1 MRGRCGFAGGWALRR
16 DEDPFRHPACGRRR
30 VTPPPE
36 GEARAWVRIRPES
49 PHRQPP
55 RGRSAAAT
63 SPNGGGK
70 SVVRIRPGVV
80 LERRGIPPGRRGRRP
95 LRRRRGWV
103 LRTGGDNPTV
113 PVCALGH
120 LPLHRGGFYGP
131 SSLCAF
137 PSVSRPPLS
146 HFVTVLHMLTRGEPR
161 GCGRARRGARASQEE
176 SAMMGIIA
184 DFEPRAVNSELR
196 IDTILFS
203 L

>member
-63 SPNGGGK
+63 SPGGGGK
-70 SVVRIRPGVV
+70 GWVRIRRGIV

-95 LRRRRGWV
+95 LRRRRGLA
-103 LRTGGDNPTV
+103 LRAGATTPPSQCAHWDTSPCTGEVETYPTV
-113 PVCALGH
+113 SGAD
-120 LPLHRGGFYGP
+120 
-131 SSLCAF
+131 
-137 PSVSRPPLS
+137 SR
-146 HFVTVLHMLTRGEPR
+146 
-161 GCGRARRGARASQEE
+161 A
-176 SAMMGIIA
+176 GIIA
-184 DFEPRAVNSELR
+184 RFLRVAVLTFRQGGLCTVLLVPCNLKFRTPNSE
-196 IDTILFS
+196 
-203 L
+203 